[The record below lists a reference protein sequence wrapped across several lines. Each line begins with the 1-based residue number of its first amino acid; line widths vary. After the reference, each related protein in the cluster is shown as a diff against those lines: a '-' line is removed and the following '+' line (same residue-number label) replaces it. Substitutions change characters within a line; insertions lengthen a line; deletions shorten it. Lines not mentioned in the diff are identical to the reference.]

1 MDKKEFDIA
10 WKLPVNKI
18 GKLTLFVAIAF
29 SFLPLLFLYFVYGVR
44 PDFGTALKAWGMIA
58 TIFGAM
64 YIVEPISFYSI
75 LGLSGTYMSFLSG
88 NIGNCRLPCAAMA
101 LEITETEPGTHEAE
115 VVSTLGIAG
124 SIIVNIAGVT
134 LCAFIGAAVIN
145 VLPAPV
151 VLGLKS
157 FTAPAIFGAMFGQF
171 AMKYPRLAIFGLGIP
186 VAIRLIA
193 PTTPAYF
200 IIIPAVFGT
209 IIVARLFHI
218 MDQKKAAGGVNK

>member
-1 MDKKEFDIA
+1 MNQNDFNST
-10 WKLPVNKI
+10 WNVPVNRI
-18 GKLTLFVAIAF
+18 GRVTLLAAVLLSFVPLGYLYITEGV
-29 SFLPLLFLYFVYGVR
+29 LPEFQ
-44 PDFGTALKAWGMIA
+44 TALASWGMIA

-64 YIVEPISFYSI
+64 YFVEPLSFYSV

-88 NIGNCRLPCAAMA
+88 NIGNLRLPCAALA
-101 LEITETEPGTHEAE
+101 LDITGTEPGTQEAE

-124 SIIVNIAGVT
+124 SMITNIIGVT
-134 LCAFIGAAVIN
+134 LGAIIGAQVIG
-145 VLPAPV
+145 VLPEAV
-151 VLGLKS
+151 VEGLKS

-171 AMKYPRLAIFGLGIP
+171 AMKFPKLSIFGLGIP

-209 IIVARLFHI
+209 MLIARLFYN
-218 MDQKKAAGGVNK
+218 MEKKKSGN